1 MKTRR
6 IRKTILILQYD
17 DRPITEEYR
26 VLMSRNKEYAKIHG
40 YEYKFIRSGHKHIP
54 PYWRKVEIVKE
65 LLPRYKAVL
74 WVDTDAVV
82 FNMKFSLDKILRS
95 HHSFYKSQDNW
106 KYPNHHFNAGVWLIK
121 NTPEMNS
128 LMDDWSKLYKED
140 DWLQNAKDKWHT
152 TGKWSNTT
160 YEQGSFI
167 DNIQPKYKKYIKR
180 LPCNIFQ
187 GCLEDINTKNEPFI
201 IHFMS
206 RLKEHIPGFIKTF
219 IDLPE
224 KA

>member
-6 IRKTILILQYD
+6 IRKKILILQYD
-17 DRPITEEYR
+17 DRPISQEYKT
-26 VLMSRNKEYAKIHG
+26 LMSRNKEYAKIHG
-40 YEYKFIRSGHKHIP
+40 YEYKFVTSGHKDIP
-54 PYWRKVEIVKE
+54 PYWRKVELVKE
-65 LLPRYKAVL
+65 LLPHYKGVL
-74 WVDTDAVV
+74 WLDTDAVV
-82 FNMKFSLDKILRS
+82 FNMKFPLEKLTRS
-95 HHSFYKSQDNW
+95 PHMFYKCQDKW
-106 KYPNHHFNAGVWLIK
+106 RFPNKHFNAGVWLIK

-128 LMDDWSKLYKED
+128 LMDDWSNLYKKD
-140 DWLQNAKDKWHT
+140 DWLKNATDKWHT
-152 TGKWSNTT
+152 TGKWSNIT

-167 DNIQPKYKKYIKR
+167 DTIQPKYKKYIKR
-180 LPCNIFQ
+180 VPCNIFQ

-224 KA
+224 KS